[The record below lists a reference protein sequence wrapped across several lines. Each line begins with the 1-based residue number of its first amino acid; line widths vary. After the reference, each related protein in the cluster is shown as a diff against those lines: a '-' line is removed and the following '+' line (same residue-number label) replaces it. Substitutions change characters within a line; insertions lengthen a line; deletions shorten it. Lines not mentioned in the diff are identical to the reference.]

1 MQYAT
6 VSLREVL
13 NFIIIFLINS
23 AVMTHCIFMFYNSYG
38 LHKFTGTAVYSSEL
52 VLNGIVIQKL
62 ELERYIFPSYFCSFL
77 SATLHAQGIFFLL
90 YSFNL
95 V

>member
-13 NFIIIFLINS
+13 NFTIILIDN
-23 AVMTHCIFMFYNSYG
+23 AVMIHCIFMFHNSYG